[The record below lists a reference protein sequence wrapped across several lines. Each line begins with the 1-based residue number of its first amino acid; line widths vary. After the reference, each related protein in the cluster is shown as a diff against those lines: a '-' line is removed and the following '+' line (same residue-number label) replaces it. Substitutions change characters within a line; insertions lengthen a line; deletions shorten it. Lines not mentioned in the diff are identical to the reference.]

1 MVMVLNGQEH
11 REWGNTVMMLL
22 DSAGKDFQTNVFFK
36 GDLGDLIFFDM
47 LILPKDA
54 IFSKCILY
62 LFFCNIIYVI
72 TNLCLTS
79 AFCVHFNNPE
89 KTILTQPKHDPFVLD
104 KKQLQPLEVSV
115 RPL

>member
-1 MVMVLNGQEH
+1 
-11 REWGNTVMMLL
+11 MLL

-36 GDLGDLIFFDM
+36 GDLGDLIFLDM
-47 LILPKDA
+47 LSLPNGA

-62 LFFCNIIYVI
+62 PFFCNIIYFI

-79 AFCVHFNNPE
+79 AFCVHLNSPE
-89 KTILTQPKHDPFVLD
+89 KTILTQAKHDPFVLD
-104 KKQLQPLEVSV
+104 EKQLQPLEVSV